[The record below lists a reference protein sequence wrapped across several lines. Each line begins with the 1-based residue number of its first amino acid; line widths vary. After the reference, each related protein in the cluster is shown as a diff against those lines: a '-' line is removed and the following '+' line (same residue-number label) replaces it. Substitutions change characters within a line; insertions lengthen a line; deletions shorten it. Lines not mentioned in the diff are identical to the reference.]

1 MDILNPFEPESG
13 EMPDFSES
21 SRSNSTPSKHHTTT
35 SSHRG
40 SSGYSDEMVFVGH
53 AHDDDDDP
61 ALWIYKINTLHQWV
75 EVVATLFMVLTVA
88 MMFNQI
94 GLHLAHNQH
103 PGFRT
108 YTVAL
113 CRLQFETPKLRTI
126 TESFCS
132 IAN

>member
-13 EMPDFSES
+13 EMPHFSES
-21 SRSNSTPSKHHTTT
+21 RRSNSTHSNLHATSAHH
-35 SSHRG
+35 G
-40 SSGYSDEMVFVGH
+40 SSGYPDEMVFVGH
-53 AHDDDDDP
+53 VHDDDDDP

-108 YTVAL
+108 YTVVL
-113 CRLQFETPKLRTI
+113 HEL
-126 TESFCS
+126 
-132 IAN
+132 